1 MGSKRAAMFRFAAQ
15 VALVLLVVSGT
26 SDSQLTF
33 DDNVIDDLGVDALGS
48 PDTDGMLVHEDSEH
62 MSKADVK
69 QASEV
74 YDTLFPTEEDGDL
87 GESDSIGEENP
98 LETARAARKQ
108 ATKTL
113 LAATGEDATRKAE
126 AAVESAKMS
135 SLGKGEYQKQQKAK
149 VERELAK

>member
-48 PDTDGMLVHEDSEH
+48 PDADGMLVHEDSEH

-69 QASEV
+69 QASDV
-74 YDTLFPTEEDGDL
+74 YDTLFPTEAKG
-87 GESDSIGEENP
+87 
-98 LETARAARKQ
+98 
-108 ATKTL
+108 
-113 LAATGEDATRKAE
+113 KA
-126 AAVESAKMS
+126 ESAK
-135 SLGKGEYQKQQKAK
+135 LKAK
-149 VERELAK
+149 SASVALPIKEKAEKAYEKFKKGHAPKMTDDVKK